1 MKHLSIQPHQAPVGF
16 IVQNKRITEA
26 RRLLRWRGGFVIAAM
41 SALFFLGEGGAFAA
55 NTTFTEAVDSD
66 WSTSGNW
73 DNGVP
78 TATNNATVT
87 GTNVSHTV
95 ELLSGNGVASKL
107 IMDASNGYTHTLNIS
122 NSNLTVDA
130 NAAGFNPV
138 QLHNTQ
144 VQINSGGTLQI
155 GSTGSGD
162 GTVNLVVDNST
173 ININSGGTLNV
184 GSTTDKSP
192 FLMVGAAYFGGSN
205 HAGTVNVNGGK
216 LNARYVIS
224 LGAGTGA
231 SGNLSISGSGAEV
244 KGGTIVVGHSTGN
257 STLSRVTMSDGTL
270 GIGALGYP
278 SGSFDPIYVG
288 LLGNGLFELDGGV
301 VTNEGR
307 LNIVSGSTGNGIT
320 GTVDQTG
327 GTWNQKKGIL
337 RVGTASNKNNTTGK
351 YLLSNGTL
359 DATNASHS
367 NSVEVGSSEMSNT
380 AYLQKTGGTLLID
393 NITIAAGGHLVSG
406 ANQTWTVFGNF
417 TNTST
422 RNASFDMT
430 GATLSFEGSR
440 GHSFNVAGSNFGNA
454 THLGLLTGSIENFA
468 LDAISLSSS
477 SDTLTLTNTLGGS
490 RALYINTLFLPG
502 NNTALIGTNITSV
515 SGLDIYYR
523 SDDPRSAY
531 LNGQTYAL
539 NGGGQLI
546 AAVPEPG
553 SLGLLALAALG
564 GLYLWRRRTSLPC

>member
-1 MKHLSIQPHQAPVGF
+1 MKHLSIQPHQTPVGF
-16 IVQNKRITEA
+16 IVQNNRIAEA
-26 RRLLRWRGGFVIAAM
+26 RRLLRWRGGFVITAM
-41 SALFFLGEGGAFAA
+41 FALLLGAGGAFAA
-55 NTTFTEAVDSD
+55 NTTFTEAIDSD
-66 WSTSGNW
+66 WSNSGNW

-107 IMDASNGYTHTLNIS
+107 IMDASTGYTHTLNIS
-122 NSNLTVDA
+122 NSMLTVDA

-144 VQINSGGTLQI
+144 VQVNSGGTLNV
-155 GSTGSGD
+155 GSTGSGA
-162 GTVNLVVDNST
+162 GSVNLVVDNST

-184 GSTTDKSP
+184 GSATDKSP
-192 FLMVGAAYFGGSN
+192 FLMLGAAYFSGSSHN
-205 HAGTVNVNGGK
+205 ATVNVNGGK
-216 LNARYVIS
+216 LNAYYVIS
-224 LGAGTGA
+224 LGAGSGI
-231 SGNLSISGSGAEV
+231 SGNMNISGSGAEV
-244 KGGTIVVGHSTGN
+244 KGGSIVVGHGAGN
-257 STLSRVTMSDGTL
+257 STLSRLTMSDGTL

-490 RALYINTLFLPG
+490 RALYINTLLLPG

-564 GLYLWRRRTSLPC
+564 GLHLWRRRASLPC

>member
-16 IVQNKRITEA
+16 IVQNNRIAEA
-26 RRLLRWRGGFVIAAM
+26 RRLLRWRGGFVITAM
-41 SALFFLGEGGAFAA
+41 FALLLGAGGAFAA
-55 NTTFTEAVDSD
+55 NTTFTEAIDSD
-66 WSTSGNW
+66 WSNSGNW

-107 IMDASNGYTHTLNIS
+107 IMDASTGYTHTLNIG
-122 NSNLTVDA
+122 NSMLTVDA

-144 VQINSGGTLQI
+144 VQVNSGGTLNV
-155 GSTGSGD
+155 GSTGSGA
-162 GTVNLVVDNST
+162 GSLNLVVDNST

-184 GSTTDKSP
+184 GSATDNST
-192 FLMVGAAYFGGSN
+192 FLMLGAAYFGGSN
-205 HAGTVNVNGGK
+205 HSGTVNVNGGK

-224 LGAGTGA
+224 LGAGAGI
-231 SGNLSISGSGAEV
+231 SGNMNISGSGAEV
-244 KGGTIVVGHSTGN
+244 KGGTIVVGHGAGN
-257 STLSRVTMSDGTL
+257 STLSRLTMSDGTL

-327 GTWNQKKGIL
+327 GTWNQKKEIL

-367 NSVEVGSSEMSNT
+367 NSVEVGSTEMSNT

-440 GHSFNVAGSNFGNA
+440 GHTFNVAGSNFGNA
-454 THLGLLTGSIENFA
+454 TTLNLLTGSIENFA

-490 RALYINTLFLPG
+490 RALYINTLLLPG

-564 GLYLWRRRTSLPC
+564 GLHLWRRRASLPC